1 MNSEEI
7 TIRKP
12 TASFRA
18 RESAPT
24 FDLNRPIK
32 GMKVGIRTDQF
43 WRSWLDV
50 AEVWSEMLKQDGATP
65 VVLRIGEHT
74 GEEGQHTKDLVD
86 TWASSVD
93 CAVVGLAN

>member
-1 MNSEEI
+1 MRREQI
-7 TIRKP
+7 TIRRP
-12 TASFRA
+12 TAKFRA
-18 RESAPT
+18 PESAPT
-24 FDLNRPIK
+24 FDLNRSIK
-32 GMKVGIRTDQF
+32 GMRVGIRTDQF

-50 AEVWSEMLKQDGATP
+50 ADVWSEMLKQDGAKP

-86 TWASSVD
+86 AWASSVD